1 MAITSGYSAED
12 LARLGPDALTR
23 RRMLAEALLAKSAG
37 QRKIEHPLQGAA
49 QMAEALVNGLRVRKL
64 DQAETTG
71 IKSGESAWESL
82 FGGSS
87 GASSTAETAPV
98 TMPGAAAEMSGTS
111 PGRISPSGST
121 GIQISSSPDATEL
134 NALLGDPAKRSGL
147 PAGMRNN
154 NPGNIKFVGQKVPG
168 IVGPSVNTDQGDP
181 QAVFDTPES
190 GMQAM
195 YSLLNKKYSGGKV
208 TPNQII
214 AGNMG
219 WTPGNYDAARNV
231 ARSMGI
237 GPDDDIGFSDPAR
250 AAKFMRGLILQE
262 HGKSGGLY
270 PESMILS
277 AIGGRAP
284 NQVASLDPA
293 IGMPPQA
300 APPQMPPAAS
310 AYVDPMVSAPNSQ
323 PQQMAAIPPAGGMPP
338 LEPPRT
344 IGTPAVP
351 PNAPPPQQLAQAL
364 TGNSAPPQRQGPS
377 VQDLAKIIANPWV
390 SDDKKKIAQ
399 VLLGQQLEQNDP
411 LKKMQLEKGQL
422 EIDQMRN
429 PRLSPADQARLDMER
444 QKLEFDRSKPTE
456 VNGRLVGPDGKI
468 VYEGGLSAEQDA
480 RLKLDREKFEAE
492 KAKGQ
497 WQKLTDGRL
506 YNETTGEFKDAP
518 PPAPGSVP
526 PKFDDISSVRK
537 EIQQLPAYKNMA
549 QAAPIYKSMVE
560 TAGRNTRASD
570 LNLVYGLGKIM
581 DPTSVVREGEMVMVK
596 NTASLPD
603 WLVGAANALNGGAA
617 LQPETRKAIMTEAF
631 GRMKGYSDEF
641 EKNTGQYKGI
651 AQRFNMNPDDVI
663 PPFEQFQPWDG
674 VADTP
679 SSASPS
685 APADGMKKTTTGIPW
700 RPIQ

>member
-1 MAITSGYSAED
+1 MAISSGYSAED

-300 APPQMPPAAS
+300 TPPQMPPAAS
-310 AYVDPMVSAPNSQ
+310 VYVDPMVSAPNAQ

-338 LEPPRT
+338 LEAPRT
-344 IGTPAVP
+344 IGTPPVP

-364 TGNSAPPQRQGPS
+364 TGNSAAPQQQGPS
-377 VQDLAKIIANPWV
+377 VQDLAKILSNPWV
-390 SDDKKKIAQ
+390 SDEKKKVAQ
-399 VLLGQQLEQNDP
+399 ILLGKKMEENDP
-411 LKKMQLEKGQL
+411 VRKMQLEKGQL
-422 EIDQMRN
+422 EIERLRN
-429 PRLSPADQARLDMER
+429 PDADFITGRDGAIFKADKRAGTVQQVYGGKPEKFRTLTDDEER
-444 QKLEFDRSKPTE
+444 QMGLDPSKAYQIGSDDKVQQIGGGGTTVNIDQKAEGAFDKKL
-456 VNGRLVGPDGKI
+456 
-468 VYEGGLSAEQDA
+468 
-480 RLKLDREKFEAE
+480 AE
-492 KAKGQ
+492 KQAETFDTMATEGMNARADLSVIGELEGLLQGQGGTLTGISAALAKYGI
-497 WQKLTDGRL
+497 G
-506 YNETTGEFKDAP
+506 GE
-518 PPAPGSVP
+518 GI
-526 PKFDDISSVRK
+526 DDL
-537 EIQQLPAYKNMA
+537 Q
-549 QAAPIYKSMVE
+549 
-560 TAGRNTRASD
+560 
-570 LNLVYGLGKIM
+570 
-581 DPTSVVREGEMVMVK
+581 
-596 NTASLPD
+596 
-603 WLVGAANALNGGAA
+603 AANALINKLVPTQRAPGSGSMSDRDVEMFRSSLPSLWNSPGGN
-617 LQPETRKAIMTEAF
+617 EKIINV
-631 GRMKGYSDEF
+631 MKGLSQYKQAQGEIADEVLMGDMSRQEARRALRNLPNPLEEFRKGSGGPATGPKAAPSGEPDFSKMSDE
-641 EKNTGQYKGI
+641 EL
-651 AQRFNMNPDDVI
+651 QRYI
-663 PPFEQFQPWDG
+663 DG
-674 VADTP
+674 
-679 SSASPS
+679 
-685 APADGMKKTTTGIPW
+685 K
-700 RPIQ
+700 